1 MKNLCGYKTN
11 KLLQGQPANRSMGTY
26 MYDLELIDHLR
37 EVGALPA
44 YASGEGSGVEVTKDW
59 KDLARRGLASLS
71 SNS

>member
-1 MKNLCGYKTN
+1 
-11 KLLQGQPANRSMGTY
+11 
-26 MYDLELIDHLR
+26 MYINLR

-44 YASGEGSGVEVTKDW
+44 YASGEGSGVEVTKDG

>member
-1 MKNLCGYKTN
+1 MTSFML
-11 KLLQGQPANRSMGTY
+11 A
-26 MYDLELIDHLR
+26 EIDADLR

-44 YASGEGSGVEVTKDW
+44 YASGDGSGIEVTTDG